1 MFKIGDIEIKNK
13 VAVAPMAGISNK
25 AFRLIAHKFGAG
37 IIYTEMISDKAL
49 KHQNVRTKKMAII
62 GDEEGLVSL
71 QLFGADKEA
80 MKTAVRYVNDH
91 TNAKIIDLNVGCPVP
106 KVVKGNGGASL
117 MKDPQLV
124 YELVEIMVKESR
136 VPITVKIRTGWDAH
150 SKNAVEVAKKAEAAG
165 ASAIAI
171 HGRTRAQ
178 MYSGSV
184 DLEMIKKVKDSVN
197 IPVIGNGDI
206 KTPEDAKMMLDY
218 TNVDAVMVGR
228 ALQGNPWLIKQIADY
243 LNTGTYDKEIPI
255 EERLELLKDHALKL
269 IDLKGEKIAI
279 LEMRSHAAWYI
290 KGLKGATHVK
300 REIAKVKDKSGLFN
314 IISEYQKYL
323 NKEAN

>member
-1 MFKIGDIEIKNK
+1 VFKIGDIEIKNK